1 MNKIDRLCRDV
12 KRLVNEAAQGEQFKI
27 AIRVVPAYFS
37 IVSYCYSNNIEEPE
51 TLESTEG
58 RIFYSDMLKKL
69 NLNVSEE
76 EFFRYFENGNDDEA
90 YRKPKDESERL
101 LLSYL
106 AEEKEGK
113 HEAEIFKSSGS
124 ATLPRQS
131 GKHGAKRGNR
141 AQKSQYNNFGVQRHF
156 RRNKD

>member
-27 AIRVVPAYFS
+27 AIKVVPAYFS
-37 IVSYCYSNNIEEPE
+37 IVSHCYSNGIKEPE

-76 EFFRYFENGNDDEA
+76 
-90 YRKPKDESERL
+90 
-101 LLSYL
+101 
-106 AEEKEGK
+106 
-113 HEAEIFKSSGS
+113 
-124 ATLPRQS
+124 
-131 GKHGAKRGNR
+131 
-141 AQKSQYNNFGVQRHF
+141 
-156 RRNKD
+156 